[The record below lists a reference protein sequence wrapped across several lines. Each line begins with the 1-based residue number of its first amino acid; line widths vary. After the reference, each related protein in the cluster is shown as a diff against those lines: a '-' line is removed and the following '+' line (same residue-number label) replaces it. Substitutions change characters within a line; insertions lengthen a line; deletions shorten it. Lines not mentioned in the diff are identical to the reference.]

1 LQRDARTNAQVVQHI
16 RQVENLETS
25 TTEKSGMQRLVDL
38 FPRATPM
45 RILISVTV
53 SRGKGQGLEENS
65 AIECGTDKVVFFES
79 CLPLELGDKFHLQN
93 SDGSLEADAFV
104 VGLHFIGGRRA
115 IAGRFAAE
123 FRNWILE
130 G

>member
-1 LQRDARTNAQVVQHI
+1 M

>member
-1 LQRDARTNAQVVQHI
+1 M

-25 TTEKSGMQRLVDL
+25 TPEKLGLQRLVDL

-65 AIECGTDKVVFFES
+65 AIEYGTDKMVFFES
-79 CLPLELGDKFHLQN
+79 CLPLELEDKFHLQN
-93 SDGSLEADAFV
+93 SDGSLEADALV

-115 IAGRFAAE
+115 IAARFTPE
-123 FRNWILE
+123 VRNMILE